1 MQGKLTSSSNMVT
14 TNIYEPIVFTEILS
28 IRDDH
33 YGSLVC
39 VYAQNITDL
48 FKNCGF
54 IDDFIG
60 TDFRGLSENH
70 SFKDEYMKFVA
81 DDPSNTIYY

>member
-39 VYAQNITDL
+39 VYAQNITDFFSVNIWDTSDWQKFL
-48 FKNCGF
+48 
-54 IDDFIG
+54 D
-60 TDFRGLSENH
+60 
-70 SFKDEYMKFVA
+70 MK
-81 DDPSNTIYY
+81 

>member
-1 MQGKLTSSSNMVT
+1 M
-14 TNIYEPIVFTEILS
+14 
-28 IRDDH
+28 
-33 YGSLVC
+33 
-39 VYAQNITDL
+39 

-60 TDFRGLSENH
+60 TDFRGISENH

-81 DDPSNTIYY
+81 DDPSNTISVLLEIAPY

>member
-1 MQGKLTSSSNMVT
+1 MQGKLTSNSNMVT

-39 VYAQNITDL
+39 VYAQNITD
-48 FKNCGF
+48 FFGVN
-54 IDDFIG
+54 I
-60 TDFRGLSENH
+60 
-70 SFKDEYMKFVA
+70 
-81 DDPSNTIYY
+81 

>member
-14 TNIYEPIVFTEILS
+14 TYIYEPIVFTEILS

-39 VYAQNITDL
+39 VYICPKYNW
-48 FKNCGF
+48 FFFG
-54 IDDFIG
+54 
-60 TDFRGLSENH
+60 
-70 SFKDEYMKFVA
+70 EYLRYIWL
-81 DDPSNTIYY
+81 TIVPWYEVNWINPNKLE

>member
-1 MQGKLTSSSNMVT
+1 M
-14 TNIYEPIVFTEILS
+14 
-28 IRDDH
+28 
-33 YGSLVC
+33 
-39 VYAQNITDL
+39 

-70 SFKDEYMKFVA
+70 SFKDEHMKFVA
-81 DDPSNTIYY
+81 DDPSNTIYYKKLRLIEHSVS